1 VWLLLAIATAGA
13 TDIYKSTQSNGTVT
27 FTDAPVDQGSHLW
40 IVDDHPPLPRDK
52 VSDKSYPKI
61 DRWDALIL
69 AASARHGVPATLIKA
84 VCLAESGMN
93 PNAKSHAGAMGLM
106 QLMPGTADHLG
117 VKNPWDPY
125 ESIEGGTKYLA
136 SLIERFGPEYR
147 LVAAGYNAG
156 PGNVIKY
163 GGVPPFKETKVYV
176 ERVMDYRAMFMTE
189 RPIDRRALDPSYRAP

>member
-1 VWLLLAIATAGA
+1 MLTIATASA
-13 TDIYKSTQSNGTVT
+13 TDIYKSKQSNGTVT
-27 FTDAPVDQGSHLW
+27 FTDAPLAVGFETW

-52 VSDKSYPKI
+52 VSSKAYPNI

-69 AASARHGVPATLIKA
+69 AASQQHGVPATLIKA

-125 ESIEGGTKYLA
+125 QNIDGGTRYLA
-136 SLIERFGPEYR
+136 KLIERFGAEYR

-156 PGNVIKY
+156 PGNVTKY
-163 GGVPPFKETKVYV
+163 GGVPPFKETQVYV
-176 ERVMDYRAMFMTE
+176 ERVMDYRGMFLTE
-189 RPIDRRALDPSYRAP
+189 RPIDRRALDPSYQAP